1 MNGTGVAEQK
11 SAGPGEAEKRTQYS
25 VAGPEQVEQ
34 RTQYSVAAPT
44 PQSKIELARKR
55 IAIFVAHGMGQQ
67 IPFETLDAIA
77 ESLRAHDESVTGR
90 QEKPTSKSVRAGD
103 QWLQR
108 IELILKSGTS
118 EIEAHVY
125 EGYWAPLTEGRI
137 TLRQVMSFL
146 TGAAGNGMK
155 IARKTFRRWLMGE
168 YHAFPTPIRI
178 LVYLLV
184 ALATVGALVALNSTI
199 VAVAAAR
206 TLFNR
211 RPWWLTD
218 GLFADLTTTFNVVV
232 TTMVVFAA
240 LLWAAQLIRRPS
252 IPVIARRIWGWVTAF
267 AFYLTLLAII
277 LAGVSVLCL
286 LFVHIRGGGPPGEE
300 IWRRFPFAG
309 WIDPFNRFFDS
320 AALWAV
326 GIVAVLVLL
335 RWVIAIGLR
344 FLHDLGEAHGRW
356 LTLAVFVAFAI
367 LAAMTGLL
375 VYRFYDVFSGG
386 AQFVESTHGIAW
398 PLLVL
403 ASGFVRTVLVQ
414 FVGDVAI
421 YVMPYK
427 LDAFNDL
434 RQEIKDAVYKIAHAV
449 YALKDQSGRLMYD
462 HVIVLGHSLGSVIAY
477 DGLNRLI
484 LEDGA
489 ATPEQVLHIVD
500 RTPLF
505 LTFGSPLDKTAF
517 IFGAQGHGT
526 TEARES
532 LAASVQPLIQS
543 YAFRPKEWINIY
555 SPWDIISG
563 YLDLYD
569 LPNSTSSK
577 KVTNLP
583 DPEATTLLMAHTEYW
598 NDRLLVETLYN
609 AL

>member
-1 MNGTGVAEQK
+1 MNGTAVAEDR
-11 SAGPGEAEKRTQYS
+11 SAPREEAEKRTQYS
-25 VAGPEQVEQ
+25 VAPPPSESNVE
-34 RTQYSVAAPT
+34 A
-44 PQSKIELARKR
+44 ARKR

-77 ESLRAHDESVTGR
+77 ESLRAHDESLTGR
-90 QEKPTSKSVRAGD
+90 REKPTSKSVRAGD

-108 IELILKSGTS
+108 VELNLRSGADQ
-118 EIEAHVY
+118 IEAHVY

-146 TGAAGNGMK
+146 TGAASNGMK
-155 IARKTFRRWLMGE
+155 IARKAFKRWLMGE
-168 YHAFPTPIRI
+168 YHAFPTPIRV
-178 LVYLLV
+178 LLYLLV
-184 ALATVGALVALNSTI
+184 ALATVGALIALNSTI
-199 VAVAAAR
+199 VTVAATR
-206 TLFNR
+206 TLFSQA
-211 RPWWLTD
+211 PWWLTD
-218 GLFADLTTTFNVVV
+218 GLFADLTTTFNAVVS
-232 TTMVVFAA
+232 TMVVFGASLMIA
-240 LLWAAQLIRRPS
+240 HVIRRPG
-252 IPVIARRIWGWVTAF
+252 IPVTVRKTWGWVTAL
-267 AFYLTLLAII
+267 AFFLTLLVIT

-286 LFVHIRGGGPPGEE
+286 LFVHIRGSVAPGEE
-300 IWRRFPFAG
+300 LWRRFSFNR
-309 WIDPFNRFFDS
+309 WIDPFNARFDM
-320 AALWAV
+320 AALWLALILAV
-326 GIVAVLVLL
+326 FTLL
-335 RWVIAIGLR
+335 SWLKAIGGRL
-344 FLHDLGEAHGRW
+344 LHDLGETRGRW
-356 LTLAVFVAFAI
+356 LTLSVFVAFA
-367 LAAMTGLL
+367 LLVAATGFL
-375 VYRFYDVFSGG
+375 VYRFYNIFSGP
-386 AQFVESTHGIAW
+386 AQFVASTHGIAW
-398 PLLVL
+398 PLLVI
-403 ASGFVRTVLVQ
+403 ASGFIRGVLVQ

-434 RQEIKDAVYKIAHAV
+434 RKEIKDVVYKVAHAV
-449 YALKDQSGRLMYD
+449 YALKDKSGQLVYD
-462 HVIVLGHSLGSVIAY
+462 RVIVLGHSLGSVIAY

-489 ATPEQVLHIVD
+489 AAPDQVLHVVD
-500 RTPLF
+500 RTSLF

-543 YAFRPKEWINIY
+543 YEYRPEKWINIY

-569 LPNSTSSK
+569 LPGATNPK
-577 KVTNLP
+577 KVNNLK

-598 NDRLLVETLYN
+598 NDGLLVRTLYD